1 MENSAVFFYI
11 LIIVAL
17 TLKGVVDIVWKN
29 KSKSITKTPPFDASQ
44 QPEQTFVKQKK
55 KNKVRKEKPSH
66 PIAIFAEGKRMEHQE
81 YPSPISAIAEDK
93 ESPILKEDEPVF
105 DIPTIQNADDL
116 KKAIIYSEILNR
128 KYN

>member
-55 KNKVRKEKPSH
+55 KNKVRKEKSNH
-66 PIAIFAEGKRMEHQE
+66 PNAIFAEGKRMEHQE
-81 YPSPISAIAEDK
+81 YLSLPLQKIKNHPYS
-93 ESPILKEDEPVF
+93 
-105 DIPTIQNADDL
+105 
-116 KKAIIYSEILNR
+116 KKMSRFLIFQPYR
-128 KYN
+128 MQMT